1 MLAKRSVTSTSR
13 SLLARLRSNESD
25 AWDRLITLYTPLMFF
40 WCRKLNLPEQD
51 IPDVVQDVFRAITL
65 NIDRFRKDDENDTFR
80 GWLRVI
86 TRSKVADYFRKR
98 AKGQNAAGGT
108 VALRMLAEIP
118 DADDDAGVEDD
129 DEPAAFNSLYLRALE
144 LIRTDFQERT
154 WKAFWRV
161 VVDGNSPK
169 EVAEELGMQPGTV
182 RVAKSRVLA
191 RLRSELGE
199 ILD

>member
-13 SLLARLRSNESD
+13 TLLARLRSNDSD
-25 AWDRLITLYTPLMFF
+25 AWDRLIALYTPLMFF

-51 IPDVVQDVFRAITL
+51 IPDVVQDVFRAVTI
-65 NIDRFRKDDENDTFR
+65 NIDRFRKDDESDTFR

-86 TRSKVADYFRKR
+86 TRSKAADYYRKR

-108 VALRMLAEIP
+108 VALRMLSEIP
-118 DADDDAGVEDD
+118 DGEDDANVEEEG
-129 DEPAAFNSLYLRALE
+129 EPAAFNSLYLRALE